1 MPFFAYQRY
10 AIVALALSILMASS
24 AGAIRVKEVALLE
37 GAQSI
42 EVRGFGLVFGLNG
55 SGDTQQALYTN
66 QALAGLMTR
75 EGLRL
80 DPIQVRTRNV
90 ALVRVTASLPPFAT
104 PGTRVDVTVSSV
116 GDARSL
122 RGGVL
127 ELAPL
132 RDANNTMFV
141 MAGGSLAVGGFSASG
156 AGSTVTKNHPTVGRI
171 SGGGIIRR
179 EFIPEL
185 PKERLIWALHRADYT
200 TAQNMAVAFDKAGL
214 TSAALNSRQVQ
225 IQVPEE
231 KRGNIVKLIA
241 EMESLEIEV
250 DNIAKVVIN
259 PRTGTVVMGANVSI
273 GPVAL
278 AHGGLQVTVSAQNDV
293 SQPNALATGQSTRL
307 SNASVAAD
315 DVAGRVHLVEKT
327 ADLKQLVTALNA
339 LGVTPNDLI
348 DILQALRQAG
358 ALNAEIEVQ

>member
-1 MPFFAYQRY
+1 MRTYCIQNLA
-10 AIVALALSILMASS
+10 ALVLIG
-24 AGAIRVKEVALLE
+24 AGIFSTPADAIRVKEVALLE
-37 GAQSI
+37 GAQGI

-66 QALAGLMTR
+66 KALAGLMTR
-75 EGLRL
+75 EGLQL

-156 AGSTVTKNHPTVGRI
+156 AGSSVTKNHPTVGRI

-179 EFIPEL
+179 EFL
-185 PKERLIWALHRADYT
+185 PKLPTDKLVWALHRADYT
-200 TAQNMAVAFDKAGL
+200 TAQNMALAFGKAGL
-214 TSAALNSRQVQ
+214 TSAALNSRQIRVE
-225 IQVPEE
+225 VPED
-231 KRGNIVKLIA
+231 KRGNIVQLIA
-241 EMESLEIEV
+241 EIEALDIEV
-250 DNIAKVVIN
+250 DRIAKVVIS

-278 AHGGLQVTVSAQNDV
+278 AHGGLQVVVTANNDV
-293 SQPNALATGQSTRL
+293 SQPNPLTAGQSTRL
-307 SNASVAAD
+307 QNSAVDAK
-315 DVAGRVHLVEKT
+315 DVGGRVHLVEKT
-327 ADLKQLVTALNA
+327 ADLKQLVDALNA

>member
-1 MPFFAYQRY
+1 MRY
-10 AIVALALSILMASS
+10 TKHHQLALMLTVAFVLLSTA

-37 GAQSI
+37 GAQNI

-55 SGDTQQALYTN
+55 SGDTQQAFYTN
-66 QALAGLMTR
+66 KALAGLMTR
-75 EGLRL
+75 EGLQL

-90 ALVRVTASLPPFAT
+90 ALVRVTASLPAFAT

-127 ELAPL
+127 DLAPL

-156 AGSTVTKNHPTVGRI
+156 AGTSITKNHPTVGRI
-171 SGGGIIRR
+171 SGGGTIRR
-179 EFIPEL
+179 EFL
-185 PKERLIWALHRADYT
+185 PKLPTDRLIWALHRADYT
-200 TAQNMAVAFDKAGL
+200 TAQNMAVAFNTAGL

-225 IQVPEE
+225 VEVPEA
-231 KRGNIVKLIA
+231 RRANLVKLIA
-241 EMESLEIEV
+241 EMEALDIEI
-250 DNIAKVVIN
+250 DNVAKVVIN

-278 AHGGLQVTVSAQNDV
+278 AHGGLQVIVTAQNEV
-293 SQPNALATGQSTRL
+293 VQPNPLTAGQPTRL
-307 SNASVAAD
+307 QNTAVDAN

-327 ADLKQLVTALNA
+327 ADLKQLVAALNA